1 MVAKERSSET
11 KITHGNGDCVVTV
24 SHLQWSAIKCQ
35 ECYEYLDKR
44 HWRRVATGK
53 PLAWQYGI
61 TAKGED

>member
-24 SHLQWSAIKCQ
+24 YHLQWSAIKCQ
-35 ECYEYLDKR
+35 ECGDCLTKK

-53 PLAWQYGI
+53 PLTRQLGI
-61 TAKGED
+61 LNVEEV